1 MGKSTR
7 KTQTLLP
14 AVFQTPKNTDFL
26 EATLDQLIEPAKV
39 QKLSQF
45 VGRTTEANYKINDGY
60 VPELNED
67 RTNYQLEPATV
78 YKSDGQTVDFAVPY
92 IDLINEINASG
103 GNYSKHDRMLSN
115 QTYSYAPPIDAD
127 KFVNPSFA
135 TTLASLKFL
144 PPVPKWHSFRVFLIV
159 FL

>member
-67 RTNYQLEPATV
+67 RTNYQLENP
-78 YKSDGQTVDFAVPY
+78 FVPIFELFRFLQLPSHQLQLCY
-92 IDLINEINASG
+92 TFDSFSALI
-103 GNYSKHDRMLSN
+103 
-115 QTYSYAPPIDAD
+115 
-127 KFVNPSFA
+127 KF
-135 TTLASLKFL
+135 
-144 PPVPKWHSFRVFLIV
+144 
-159 FL
+159 